1 MNLFPS
7 ITKFPG
13 LGLWIIIIVEGVD
26 ILVRNNIDK
35 TNWIIIGLS
44 ILGLTMSLQHFSERK
59 HVRLIYHII
68 VVIIGILLLMRWVWR
83 FRIP

>member
-13 LGLWIIIIVEGVD
+13 LGLWIIIIVEGVN

-59 HVRLIYHII
+59 HVLLIYRII
-68 VVIIGILLLMRWVWR
+68 VVIIGILLLMRWVWG

>member
-26 ILVRNNIDK
+26 IFVRNNIDK

-68 VVIIGILLLMRWVWR
+68 VVIIGILLLMRWVWG

>member
-68 VVIIGILLLMRWVWR
+68 VVIIGILLLMRWVWG

>member
-59 HVRLIYHII
+59 HVRLVYHII
-68 VVIIGILLLMRWVWR
+68 VVIIGILLLMRWGWG

>member
-59 HVRLIYHII
+59 HVRLVYHII
-68 VVIIGILLLMRWVWR
+68 VVIIGILLLMRWVGG